1 MALPPLTPEQRTAAL
16 EKATA
21 ARRARAEVGKRL
33 KSGSISLSE
42 VLATG
47 QTDEIIGGMRV
58 SAVVKSLPGVGEVR
72 TRQIMEQIGIPESRR
87 VRGLGARQREA
98 LARWSEDR
106 GATARAHEAAAG
118 AHPDAVGVAHVEIDL
133 EIVITRVDVAPET
146 FAAPEEALSPGG
158 DTGLNLEPWDR
169 KRI

>member
-1 MALPPLTPEQRTAAL
+1 
-16 EKATA
+16 
-21 ARRARAEVGKRL
+21 VGKRL

-42 VLATG
+42 VLASG

-98 LARWSEDR
+98 LARRSEDR
-106 GATARAHEAAAG
+106 DATARAHEAAAG
-118 AHPDAVGVAHVEIDL
+118 AHPGAVGVAHVEIEW
-133 EIVITRVDVAPET
+133 EIVITQQEVAPEA
-146 FAAPEEALSPGG
+146 FAAPEEGLSPGG
-158 DTGLNLEPWDR
+158 DSALNLEDWDR
-169 KRI
+169 PQHRS